1 MNVYDSPHMPGV
13 KPRPCPPPPGPHHD
27 PFHHDHCCEPPHH
40 CLPPHHCEPPYGLIN
55 HYNKVCFKNYDEAVY
70 KLKVKSLLPGEIAF
84 AYYFD
89 KNAEYGINA
98 IAAVGSIKMGATNI
112 IYDNADDI
120 QSLIESLSTK
130 VDSNNEKFETIVDQ
144 FDYINNAIKDISSR
158 LHKAEDKNDSSS
170 IDSSI
175 SDVNNKIDNIIQ
187 DNASLNERIDTLDS
201 QMDQVTDYIA
211 QHELDYQALDAS
223 VKQLRIDVDSLGL
236 NSKLDELD
244 KKIDQTKE
252 DIILETKANDASL
265 EAKLTKEFDD
275 KLKEYSDSLDNLK
288 VEITQQINDA
298 VEPLKT
304 DIYDLKQKTTELETN
319 IGKAKEDAIKDSK
332 EYTDNQIADKMQ
344 GINSSL
350 TDMSNTIHDL
360 SDLITNVSTNADNER
375 KELKR
380 YIDQVKSDVVDENT
394 TFKSEVNSEINKQRQ
409 YITDTIDGFKK
420 EYTATTDK
428 AIDEKVK
435 VVSDKLDNYINES
448 TTKHSEIEAKISTI
462 KTDFA
467 TYKGELN
474 ETIANKI
481 ADQNT
486 NMRNYLDT
494 TISKDRSYY
503 DSLYARKEQIPV
515 NITSGA
521 GIIVEN
527 GVVNLNV
534 DINGVLTVGGKR
546 YQLTQLN

>member
-1 MNVYDSPHMPGV
+1 MNVYDSPYIPGV
-13 KPRPCPPPPGPHHD
+13 KPRPCPPPGPHHD
-27 PFHHDHCCEPPHH
+27 PFHHDPCCEPPHH

-98 IAAVGSIKMGATNI
+98 IAAVGSIKIGATNI
-112 IYDNADDI
+112 IYDNANDI

-144 FDYINNAIKDISSR
+144 FDDINNVIKDISSR
-158 LHKAEDKNDSSS
+158 LHEAEDKNDSSN
-170 IDSSI
+170 IESSI
-175 SDVNNKIDNIIQ
+175 SDIDNKIDNIIQ

-223 VKQLRIDVDSLGL
+223 VKQLRVDVDSLGL
-236 NSKLDELD
+236 DSKLDELV
-244 KKIDQTKE
+244 KKINQTKE
-252 DIILETKANDASL
+252 DILLETKTDDASL
-265 EAKLTKEFDD
+265 EAKLTKEFDG
-275 KLKEYSDSLDNLK
+275 KLQDYSDSLDNLK
-288 VEITQQINDA
+288 VEITQQITYTVD
-298 VEPLKT
+298 PLKT
-304 DIYDLKQKTTELETN
+304 DIYDLQVKTTELETN
-319 IGKAKEDAIKDSK
+319 IGKVKDEAVTASK
-332 EYTDNQIADKMQ
+332 EYTDNQISDQMQ

-375 KELKR
+375 KELKQ
-380 YIDQVKSDVVDENT
+380 YIDQVKSDVEGENT
-394 TFKSEVNSEINKQRQ
+394 QFKSEVNSEINKQKQ
-409 YITDTIDGFKK
+409 YITDTINGFKA

-428 AIDEKVK
+428 TIDEKVK

-467 TYKGELN
+467 TYKGDLN

-481 ADQNT
+481 AEQNT
-486 NMRNYLDT
+486 SMRNYLDT
-494 TISKDRSYY
+494 TISTDRSYY
-503 DSLYARKEQIPV
+503 DSLYARKDQIPV
-515 NITSGA
+515 NVVSGA
-521 GIIVEN
+521 GVTVEN

-534 DINGVLTVGGKR
+534 DSNGVLTVGGKR
-546 YQLTQLN
+546 YQLQQLN

>member
-13 KPRPCPPPPGPHHD
+13 KPRPCPPPLHGPHHD
-27 PFHHDHCCEPPHH
+27 PFHHDPC
-40 CLPPHHCEPPYGLIN
+40 CLPPHHCKPPYGLIN

-70 KLKVKSLLPGEIAF
+70 KLKVKTLLPGEIAF

-120 QSLIESLSTK
+120 QSLIDSLSTK
-130 VDSNNEKFETIVDQ
+130 VDSNNEKFDAIIDQ
-144 FDYINNAIKDISSR
+144 FEGINNAIKDISNR
-158 LHKAEDKNDSSS
+158 LNKTEDKNDTSN

-175 SDVNNKIDNIIQ
+175 SNITDKIDDIIA
-187 DNASLNERIDTLDS
+187 DNASLTERIDTLDD
-201 QMDQVTDYIA
+201 QMEQVTDYIA
-211 QHELDYQALDAS
+211 QHEVDYQALDAS

-236 NSKLDELD
+236 DGKLEELD

-252 DIILETKANDASL
+252 DILLETKADGAQL
-265 EAKLTKEFDD
+265 KADLTKEFDG
-275 KLKEYSDSLDNLK
+275 KLKEYSDSLDNFK
-288 VEITQQINDA
+288 VQVAQDIENA
-298 VEPLKT
+298 VNPLKN
-304 DIYDLKQKTTELETN
+304 DIYDLQIKTGELNTSIN
-319 IGKAKEDAIKDSK
+319 KVKEDAVVESK
-332 EYTDNQIADKMQ
+332 EYTDNQINDKMQ
-344 GINSSL
+344 GINSKL
-350 TDMSNTIHDL
+350 TDMSNNIHDL

-380 YIDQVKSDVVDENT
+380 YIDQIKSDVADENT
-394 TFKSEVNSEINKQRQ
+394 TFKGEVNSEINNQKQ
-409 YITDTIDGFKK
+409 YITDTIEGFKK

-435 VVSDKLDNYINES
+435 VVADKLDNYINEAN
-448 TTKHSEIEAKISTI
+448 TKHSEIEAKISSI

-467 TYKGELN
+467 TYKGDLN
-474 ETIANKI
+474 TSIANKI

-486 NMRNYLDT
+486 NMRNYLDNA
-494 TISKDRSYY
+494 ISEDRKYY
-503 DSLYARKEQIPV
+503 DTLYARKDQLPV
-515 NITSGA
+515 NIVSGA
-521 GIIVEN
+521 GVTVEN

-534 DINGVLTVGGKR
+534 DANGVLTVGGKR
-546 YQLTQLN
+546 YQLTALN

>member
-27 PFHHDHCCEPPHH
+27 PFHHDPC

-120 QSLIESLSTK
+120 QSLIDSLSTK
-130 VDSNNEKFETIVDQ
+130 VDSNNEKFDAIVDQ
-144 FDYINNAIKDISSR
+144 FDNINDTIKDISSR
-158 LHKAEDKNDSSS
+158 LHKSEDKNDTSN

-175 SDVNNKIDNIIQ
+175 TDINDKIDDIISN
-187 DNASLNERIDTLDS
+187 NASLNERIDTLDS

-211 QHELDYQALDAS
+211 SHELDYQALDAS

-236 NSKLDELD
+236 DGKLEELD

-252 DIILETKANDASL
+252 DILLETKADDASL
-265 EAKLTKEFDD
+265 KAKLTKEFDG
-275 KLKEYSDSLDNLK
+275 KLKDYSDALDNLK
-288 VEITQQINDA
+288 VQIAKDIEDA
-298 VEPLKT
+298 VNPIKN
-304 DIYDLKQKTTELETN
+304 DVYDLQTKTAELETN
-319 IGKAKEDAIKDSK
+319 ISKAKDEAVATSK
-332 EYTDNQIADKMQ
+332 EYTDNQISDKMQ

-380 YIDQVKSDVVDENT
+380 YIDQIKSDVVDENT
-394 TFKSEVNSEINKQRQ
+394 TFKGEVTSELNSQKQ
-409 YITDTIDGFKK
+409 YIKDTIDGFKK
-420 EYTATTDK
+420 EYTVTTDR

-435 VVSDKLDNYINES
+435 VVSDKLDKYINKA
-448 TTKHSEIEAKISTI
+448 TTEHSEIEAKISTI
-462 KTDFA
+462 KKDFA
-467 TYKGELN
+467 TYKGDIN
-474 ETIANKI
+474 TSIANRI

-486 NMRNYLDT
+486 NMRSYLDNA
-494 TISKDRSYY
+494 ISEDRKYY
-503 DSLYARKEQIPV
+503 DTLYAHKDMIPV
-515 NITSGA
+515 NIVSGA
-521 GIIVEN
+521 GVTVEN

-534 DINGVLTVGGKR
+534 DSNGVLTVGGKR

>member
-13 KPRPCPPPPGPHHD
+13 KPRPCPPPPGPRPPYD
-27 PFHHDHCCEPPHH
+27 PCHEPC
-40 CLPPHHCEPPYGLIN
+40 CLPPHHCETPYGLIN

-70 KLKVKSLLPGEIAF
+70 KLKVKQLNPGEIAF

-89 KNAEYGINA
+89 KSAEYGINA
-98 IAAVGSIKMGATNI
+98 IAAVGSIKLGATNI

-120 QSLIESLSTK
+120 QALIDSLSTK
-130 VDSNNEKFETIVDQ
+130 VDSNNEKFDSIVDQ
-144 FDYINNAIKDISSR
+144 FDDINNKIKDISTR
-158 LHKAEDKNDSSS
+158 LHNTEDKNDTSNINSS
-170 IDSSI
+170 ITDI
-175 SDVNNKIDNIIQ
+175 VNDIDEIKHN
-187 DNASLNERIDTLDS
+187 NASLSDRIDTLDT
-201 QMDQVTDYIA
+201 QMSQVTDYIT

-223 VKQLRIDVDSLGL
+223 VKQLRDDVDSLGL
-236 NSKLDELD
+236 DGKLEELD
-244 KKIDQTKE
+244 QKIDQTKK
-252 DIILETKANDASL
+252 DILLETKADDASL
-265 EAKLTKEFDD
+265 EAKLTTEFDG
-275 KLKEYSDSLDNLK
+275 KLQEYSDSLDNLK
-288 VEITQQINDA
+288 IEITQQITDT

-304 DIYDLKQKTTELETN
+304 DIYDLKTKTTELETN
-319 IGKAKEDAIKDSK
+319 IGKAKEEAVAESK
-332 EYTDNQIADKMQ
+332 GYTDNQITDKMQ

-350 TDMSNTIHDL
+350 TDMSNNIHDL

-380 YIDQVKSDVVDENT
+380 YIDSVKTDVEGENT
-394 TFKSEVNSEINKQRQ
+394 TFKQEVNSEISKQKQ

-435 VVSDKLDNYINES
+435 VVSDKLDNYINEA
-448 TTKHSEIEAKISTI
+448 TTKHSEIEGKISTI

-486 NMRNYLDT
+486 NMRNYLDKA
-494 TISKDRSYY
+494 ISNDKTYY
-503 DSLYARKEQIPV
+503 DGIYARKDQIPV
-515 NITSGA
+515 NIVSGA
-521 GIIVEN
+521 GVTVEN

-534 DINGVLTVGGKR
+534 DSNGVLTVGGRR
-546 YQLTQLN
+546 YQLTALN